1 MFSLVN
7 DKFFRD
13 ANAMNRQEQKLSKN
27 KRRLSFSSY
36 LLGNLWSMGVGTFQN
51 IRNKDFVPNSSV
63 SACSKY
69 QFVLV
74 KRGGGLTKVVSAVAV
89 SECPLEAAGPA
100 QPLHLSLSLHRH
112 VWPQLLGEAGQ
123 RPQVSAHTCTR
134 VLCGDPVRSSRD
146 IGTWHIHM
154 LVPIA
159 GSYGYL

>member
-1 MFSLVN
+1 
-7 DKFFRD
+7 
-13 ANAMNRQEQKLSKN
+13 
-27 KRRLSFSSY
+27 
-36 LLGNLWSMGVGTFQN
+36 MGVGKFQN
-51 IRNKDFVPNSSV
+51 IRNNDFVPNSSV

-112 VWPQLLGEAGQ
+112 VWPQLLVEAGQ

-134 VLCGDPVRSSRD
+134 VLCRDPVRSSRY

-154 LVPIA
+154 LVPIT